1 MFDFY
6 NGHFLI
12 LTLIST
18 DVLRKWQRS
27 TLYHP
32 ASKESHNFLL
42 LILRQKIVERDKAVF
57 VSFADSRSKG

>member
-32 ASKESHNFLL
+32 ASKESHNFML
-42 LILRQKIVERDKAVF
+42 LIFEAE
-57 VSFADSRSKG
+57 DS

>member
-32 ASKESHNFLL
+32 ASKESHNFRL
-42 LILRQKIVERDKAVF
+42 LIFEAE
-57 VSFADSRSKG
+57 VS